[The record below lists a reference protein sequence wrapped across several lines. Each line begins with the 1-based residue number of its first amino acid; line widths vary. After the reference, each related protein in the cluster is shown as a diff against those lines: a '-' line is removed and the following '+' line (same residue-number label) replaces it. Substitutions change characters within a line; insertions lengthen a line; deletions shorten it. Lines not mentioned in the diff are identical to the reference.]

1 MTSNSLRLP
10 AKIYRCLS
18 ENRGRLLPSEELCA
32 LVYRTERKVG
42 DSNDLLSA
50 EIEYKTKV
58 MMSLIFLSDIS
69 VVNLNRLTDESF
81 TNLSNRN

>member
-1 MTSNSLRLP
+1 MTANQLRLP

-18 ENRGRLLPSEELCA
+18 ENQGKSLPFEELCN
-32 LVYRTERKVG
+32 LVFPADRKVG

-58 MMSLIFLSDIS
+58 MMSLIFLCDI
-69 VVNLNRLTDESF
+69 NLVYLNQHTDESSLS
-81 TNLSNRN
+81 LSNRN